1 MDNNHRNNGGETSIK
16 LNNINEIETEED
28 IYNYISMSSYGG
40 DTDFLVSSAYI
51 VPKTTNQPVFTIYV
65 IFFIISA
72 FVIKPLC
79 CLLFFNYYRAT
90 GISEFYNY
98 RWVLLHL
105 YIMERFN
112 FNDMF
117 YLLKPLKVDRLPLLS
132 WQQFLIGLIV
142 LGRTIAFIV
151 IFHSAIFVDSELFF
165 RVSAPVT
172 DSDYI
177 TPLIAHKII
186 PLLSIKV
193 VAFLLIISSAIYT
206 ADAICDAIGFI
217 APRLWVCILM
227 RSYLSF

>member
-90 GISEFYNY
+90 GISDFIIIGGVITLVYY
-98 RWVLLHL
+98 GRLILM
-105 YIMERFN
+105 ICFI
-112 FNDMF
+112 
-117 YLLKPLKVDRLPLLS
+117 YLNIKVDRLPLLS